1 MDRHDS
7 NHDFGLF
14 DLDASLP
21 LGITQVMRYPG
32 HAYTWTKHKL
42 VPYIFSSNGC
52 LQMKCYEQALISD
65 TQLGKGGFT
74 I

>member
-14 DLDASLP
+14 DLDAFFSP
-21 LGITQVMRYPG
+21 GITQVMRYPG

-42 VPYIFSSNGC
+42 VPYF
-52 LQMKCYEQALISD
+52 MIS
-65 TQLGKGGFT
+65 
-74 I
+74 